1 MEELVFRGLLL
12 RWLGRQE
19 WGGHVAM
26 FLAFLAAVGW
36 QPDTWRVLLEGSP
49 WQTWILVLAPPLF
62 VLLMVPGYVYVC
74 RRQRTSFPAALYGT
88 SLLFGIMHGFA
99 WPSPVSLFV
108 LALGLGW
115 LMHRTQS
122 LVGPIVL
129 HSLFNG
135 VACVQL
141 LQLF

>member
-1 MEELVFRGLLL
+1 MV
-12 RWLGRQE
+12 
-19 WGGHVAM
+19 
-26 FLAFLAAVGW
+26 LAFLAAVGW
-36 QPDTWRVLLEGSP
+36 QPDKWKVLLEGAP
-49 WQTWILVLAPPLF
+49 WQTWILVLAPALF
-62 VLLMVPGYVYVC
+62 VLLTVPGYICVC
-74 RRQRTSFPAALYGT
+74 AVQRTPFPAALYGT

-99 WPSPVSLFV
+99 WPSPVPLFV

-135 VACVQL
+135 FACIQL
-141 LQLF
+141 LQIR